1 MHVSVQMG
9 TSVPLDVVVLPGQLG
24 VALVQ
29 LVHDQ
34 VELWRRQVVGQR
46 VVLPRQQALEHVR
59 LGLGDT
65 HVP

>member
-1 MHVSVQMG
+1 MG

-59 LGLGDT
+59 LGLGDI